1 MQVPLRIKK
10 KKKSHNHKDDK
21 TPRAASVPYLGGHV
35 EHHGYHGR
43 VHVAVDDEAHLLEP
57 LAEIDGVLG
66 QLSHSVAAFGT
77 KRGANTDSCA
87 QFYYKDDPVSIDV
100 QVSRGELLL

>member
-1 MQVPLRIKK
+1 MIKRQ
-10 KKKSHNHKDDK
+10 
-21 TPRAASVPYLGGHV
+21 RAASVPYLGGHV

-43 VHVAVDDEAHLLEP
+43 VLVAVDDEAHLLEP

-77 KRGANTDSCA
+77 KRGANTIKADLVYIKYA
-87 QFYYKDDPVSIDV
+87 NDFYV
-100 QVSRGELLL
+100 